1 MKEIENKK
9 LDDIESIS
17 NNMLELKIQQAKLE
31 KERIVQLKNKC
42 AQVKQLRIDDY
53 RKRKTDL
60 DEKERELSRKTT
72 QLVAELAATCEDTPF
87 HKALLKILSNLKGIF
102 LFMIFNVARLILKL

>member
-17 NNMLELKIQQAKLE
+17 NNMLELKIKQAKLE

-42 AQVKQLRIDDY
+42 DQVKKLRIEDY

-72 QLVAELAATCEDTPF
+72 QLVEELAATCDNTPF
-87 HKALLKILSNLKGIF
+87 HKALLKILGNLKG
-102 LFMIFNVARLILKL
+102 

>member
-1 MKEIENKK
+1 MKEIENTK
-9 LDDIESIS
+9 LDEIESIS

-31 KERIVQLKNKC
+31 KERIVQIKNKC
-42 AQVKQLRIDDY
+42 NQVKQLRIDDY

-72 QLVAELAATCEDTPF
+72 KLVEELAATCEDTPF
-87 HKALLKILSNLKGIF
+87 HKALLKILGNLKGEP
-102 LFMIFNVARLILKL
+102 FN